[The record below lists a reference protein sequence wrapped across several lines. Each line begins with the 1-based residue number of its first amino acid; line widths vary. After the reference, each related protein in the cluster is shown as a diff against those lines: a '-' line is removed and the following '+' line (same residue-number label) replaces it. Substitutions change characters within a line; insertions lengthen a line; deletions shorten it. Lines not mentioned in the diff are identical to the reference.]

1 MARARVKITDRQAEA
16 REEATRVLARR
27 EEARRRAERAR
38 TLRVDWTHELRFGP
52 GTVGVVGL
60 AADGQRVLLRLS
72 PDELVKLATTV
83 AEHLS
88 EVQS

>member
-1 MARARVKITDRQAEA
+1 MSPGYVPGGLPSLGFDSLACHAYEHTTTTRWERTMARARVKITDRQAEA

-52 GTVGVVGL
+52 GTV
-60 AADGQRVLLRLS
+60 
-72 PDELVKLATTV
+72 
-83 AEHLS
+83 
-88 EVQS
+88 